1 MILLLLQDGTS
12 DKRGGEKMDKAIE
25 LLGLTKK
32 YKNGRGIENVSFEI
46 EKGEIFGFLGPN
58 GAGKTTAMKILT
70 GLSHPDSGT
79 AKINGFDVSEHF
91 EEAMAKTGCIIEN
104 VVPYPNLTAME
115 NMLLVERFKGGDEA
129 DAKECLARV
138 EMIKFKDEK
147 TKNFSLG
154 MKQRLGFAMA
164 MAANP
169 EIMILD
175 EPLNG
180 LDVSGMVEIR
190 GIIKEMAKEGCTF
203 LISSHLIHDVELT
216 CTKVGILLSGKMVSV
231 DRTENIIKNYSSL
244 ENYYLSEVEMYE
256 RV

>member
-1 MILLLLQDGTS
+1 MSTLVNVKDLSVSYFTYAGEVQS
-12 DKRGGEKMDKAIE
+12 VRG
-25 LLGLTKK
+25 
-32 YKNGRGIENVSFEI
+32 VSFEI

-70 GLSHPDSGT
+70 GLSRPDSGSCRIMG
-79 AKINGFDVSEHF
+79 ADVF
-91 EEAMAKTGCIIEN
+91 ESFTDAMKKTGSIIEN
-104 VVPYPNLTAME
+104 VVPYPNLTALE
-115 NMLLVERFKGGDEA
+115 NMELIASFKGGTKENSEA
-129 DAKECLARV
+129 CLKRV
-138 EMIKFKDEK
+138 GMEKFMNEK

-164 MAANP
+164 MSGEP
-169 EIMILD
+169 EVMILD

-190 GIIKEMAKEGCTF
+190 NIIKEMAEGGCTF

-216 CTKVGILLSGKMVSV
+216 CTKVGILFSGKMVNV
-231 DRTENIIKNYSSL
+231 DTTENIIKNYSSL
-244 ENYYLSEVEMYE
+244 ENYYLSEVELYD

>member
-1 MILLLLQDGTS
+1 M
-12 DKRGGEKMDKAIE
+12 KAIE
-25 LLGLTKK
+25 LISLTKK

-46 EKGEIFGFLGPN
+46 EEGEIFGFLGPN

-70 GLSHPDSGT
+70 GLSRPDEG
-79 AKINGFDVSEHF
+79 AARIMGFDVREHF
-91 EEAMAKTGCIIEN
+91 SDAMKKTGCIIEN
-104 VVPYPNLTAME
+104 VVPYPSLTAME
-115 NMLLVERFKGGDEA
+115 NMELIGSFKGA
-129 DAKECLARV
+129 DRENLEECIEKVSLSAY
-138 EMIKFKDEK
+138 KDEK

-154 MKQRLGFAMA
+154 MRQRLGFAMA
-164 MAANP
+164 MAGKP
-169 EIMILD
+169 SVMILD

-190 GIIKEMAKEGCTF
+190 GIIKSMAKDGCTF

-216 CTKVGILLSGKMVSV
+216 CTKVGILYGGKMVNV
-231 DRTENIIKNYSSL
+231 DKTENILSNYASL

>member
-1 MILLLLQDGTS
+1 M
-12 DKRGGEKMDKAIE
+12 KAIE
-25 LLGLTKK
+25 LISLTKK

-46 EKGEIFGFLGPN
+46 EQGEIFGFLGPN

-70 GLSHPDSGT
+70 GLSRPDSGSCRIMG
-79 AKINGFDVSEHF
+79 ADVSENF
-91 EEAMAKTGCIIEN
+91 TGAMKKTGSIIEN
-104 VVPYPNLTAME
+104 VVPYPNLTALE
-115 NMLLVERFKGGDEA
+115 NMELIASFKGGTIEDSV
-129 DAKECLARV
+129 ECLKRV
-138 EMIKFKDEK
+138 GMEKFMNEK

-164 MAANP
+164 MSGEP
-169 EIMILD
+169 DVMILD

-190 GIIKEMAKEGCTF
+190 NIIKEMAEGGCTF

-216 CTKVGILLSGKMVSV
+216 CTKVGILFSGKMVNM
-231 DRTENIIKNYSSL
+231 DTTENIIKNYSSL
-244 ENYYLSEVEMYE
+244 ENYYLSEVELYD

>member
-1 MILLLLQDGTS
+1 M
-12 DKRGGEKMDKAIE
+12 KAIE
-25 LLGLTKK
+25 LISLTKK

-46 EKGEIFGFLGPN
+46 EQGEIFGFLGPN
-58 GAGKTTAMKILT
+58 GAGKTTAMKIMT
-70 GLSHPDSGT
+70 GLSRPDSGSCR
-79 AKINGFDVSEHF
+79 IMGFDVAENFSS
-91 EEAMAKTGCIIEN
+91 AMQKTGAIIEN

-115 NMLLVERFKGGDEA
+115 NMELIASFKGGSSENSE
-129 DAKECLARV
+129 KCLKRV
-138 EMIKFKDEK
+138 GMEKFMHEK

-164 MAANP
+164 MSGEP
-169 EIMILD
+169 EVMILD

-190 GIIKEMAKEGCTF
+190 NIIKEMADGGCTF

-216 CTKVGILLSGKMVSV
+216 CTKVGILFSGKMVNV
-231 DRTENIIKNYSSL
+231 DTTENILKNYASL
-244 ENYYLSEVEMYE
+244 ENYYLNEVELYD

>member
-1 MILLLLQDGTS
+1 M
-12 DKRGGEKMDKAIE
+12 KAIE
-25 LLGLTKK
+25 LISLTKK

-70 GLSHPDSGT
+70 GLSRPDSGSCRIMG
-79 AKINGFDVSEHF
+79 ADDF
-91 EEAMAKTGCIIEN
+91 ESFTDAMKKTGSIIEN
-104 VVPYPNLTAME
+104 VVPYPNLTALE
-115 NMLLVERFKGGDEA
+115 NMELIASFKGGTKENSEA
-129 DAKECLARV
+129 CLKRV
-138 EMIKFKDEK
+138 GMEKFMNEK

-164 MAANP
+164 MSGEP
-169 EIMILD
+169 EVMILD

-190 GIIKEMAKEGCTF
+190 NIIKEMAEGGCKF

-216 CTKVGILLSGKMVSV
+216 CTKVGILFSGKMVNV
-231 DRTENIIKNYSSL
+231 DTTENIIKNYSSL
-244 ENYYLSEVEMYE
+244 ENYYLSEVELYD

>member
-1 MILLLLQDGTS
+1 M
-12 DKRGGEKMDKAIE
+12 KAIE
-25 LLGLTKK
+25 LISLTKK

-70 GLSHPDSGT
+70 GLSRPDSGSCRIMG
-79 AKINGFDVSEHF
+79 ADVF
-91 EEAMAKTGCIIEN
+91 ESFTDAMKKTGSIIEN
-104 VVPYPNLTAME
+104 VVPYTNLTALE
-115 NMLLVERFKGGDEA
+115 NMELIASFKGGTKENSEA
-129 DAKECLARV
+129 CLKRV
-138 EMIKFKDEK
+138 GMEKFMNEK

-164 MAANP
+164 MSGEP
-169 EIMILD
+169 EVMILD

-190 GIIKEMAKEGCTF
+190 NIIKEMAEDGCTF

-216 CTKVGILLSGKMVSV
+216 CTKVGILFSGKMVNV
-231 DRTENIIKNYSSL
+231 DTTENIIKNYSSL
-244 ENYYLSEVEMYE
+244 ENYYLSEVELYD